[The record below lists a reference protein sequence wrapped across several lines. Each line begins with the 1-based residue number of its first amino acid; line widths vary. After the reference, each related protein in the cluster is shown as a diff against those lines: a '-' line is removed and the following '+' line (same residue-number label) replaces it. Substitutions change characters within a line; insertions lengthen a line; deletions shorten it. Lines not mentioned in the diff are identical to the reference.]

1 VTCNYLY
8 LFINILL
15 PLVFMTFRLLWT
27 NTIKSR

>member
-15 PLVFMTFRLLWT
+15 PLGFMTFRLLWT